1 VSNIP
6 LARQRLAM
14 VRAQIAALSAE
25 LDSLEALMYRRR
37 PARPRSPVRSAA
49 IDPTAAAAIR
59 RYARAHPDA
68 SLQDIA
74 VRFRTNAGRVSEAM
88 QMDR

>member
-6 LARQRLAM
+6 LARQRLAI
-14 VRAQIAALSAE
+14 VRAQLAALSAE
-25 LDSLEALMYRRR
+25 IDGLESLMYRRR
-37 PARPRSPVRSAA
+37 PARRPSPVRSAT
-49 IDPTAAAAIR
+49 IDPAKAAAIR
-59 RYARAHPDA
+59 RYAQANPDA

>member
-1 VSNIP
+1 MSNVP
-6 LARQRLAM
+6 LARQRLSL
-14 VRAQIAALSAE
+14 VRAQIAAMSAE
-25 LDSLEALMYRRR
+25 LASLEALLYRRR
-37 PARPRSPVRSAA
+37 PARKRSPVKSAA
-49 IDPTAAAAIR
+49 VDHTTAAHIR

-74 VRFRTNAGRVSEAM
+74 VVFGTNAGRVSEAM